1 MNRPLSPLTIERALA
16 QYPVGYGGLVS
27 VHVRGHAPRLA
38 PDLVVAVSMVCPRT
52 VGDARQIAQRLSREG
67 VATGEG
73 YFGPWVASI
82 YQRRS

>member
-1 MNRPLSPLTIERALA
+1 MNRPLSPR
-16 QYPVGYGGLVS
+16 
-27 VHVRGHAPRLA
+27 
-38 PDLVVAVSMVCPRT
+38 
-52 VGDARQIAQRLSREG
+52 IAQRLSREG